1 MTSLLAKQVASF
13 RQQHGISALGPKRAA
28 APSVLFTPQEAR
40 KHDAEAFAAL
50 ALRGLYE
57 ASLLDPQL
65 AEFSKLFE
73 GPQKDRELLT
83 REGNAA
89 LDKQIHQFL
98 LLLSPH
104 LQARASQE
112 CLEGLLHRYHVH
124 RWNVDDI
131 MAAVLPHHDS
141 PLFTKLVQGLH
152 VENRPRWSWLSTL
165 KAKPATLV
173 RSTLAKYCSKDT
185 AVLSFVGEIVEE
197 SLQLQKGNRALM
209 TFFTAIWLDTLAM
222 ATSVSEL
229 AQVVIPTLLLL
240 LRQPRQQDAFHAGVT
255 ITAALC
261 AKTELEASVQAQLL
275 VRAARQAVGPDGQA
289 AFALMAAMLQLQAI
303 STLPSSVLKVMIKN
317 GPEEL
322 LQAMPPNVDAGN
334 LLAMVVEAALMEP
347 DQALELV
354 HGVLDATLDTY
365 APKLCQAV
373 LQAFVARATGKSAK
387 ERKKILKA
395 FEGSLRLAATRAM
408 ALREAFGQLEESE
421 AAKLLAPSIPSVED
435 LPKPKPKPKPKAMAT
450 APKEDSE
457 EEPVVKPKVKAK
469 MSVPVEVPDAAAV
482 QQLLKSSE
490 LRSKDQEKRK
500 AAAEL
505 ICEQVA
511 SLQPGPGAVEL
522 LGELAETCKEAGK
535 RALKDQDRGAVEPLL
550 LAVAALSEQLAKDF
564 QDGKAD
570 VGSMVPAV
578 CEAID
583 EASQGK
589 SLAPV
594 LRCCGA
600 LALVA
605 PAGEPP
611 APLSTAQKALRLHA
625 KRLRPNLMTLLKG
638 NIRRL
643 WRNPGGDE
651 ETWPFLAQVRLRGL
665 LQTVFELVEVNASS
679 CLALA
684 QSSGIRASADFTIL
698 LLLVH
703 KARQP
708 QVPPKKRRKTKRRT
722 PEAEEVEEELEALTA
737 PSSED
742 VAVEE
747 ALEVLTSVDPGSR
760 YHAFSML
767 LLTLSALSSKMI
779 GSELSWSVLLPE
791 LEDLGDDERF
801 RVLGQGFSVAS
812 RFLSEHGLPDDLD
825 QGEAETAAFME
836 IAAEGSE
843 DLSGVVAALCH
854 GARALSI
861 AEAAL
866 TRSPGGPQQAE
877 CRRRASA
884 LRGLLMRSLAV
895 NHPLTFFRALCL
907 SLGVKG
913 KAPKNEGL
921 LEDEDFSLH
930 LSSSI
935 MGSAAA
941 ALKDR
946 RELRKEGS
954 EGAEAEEDDEG
965 PGAQSAPL
973 CQLVIQHVSKR
984 FLSGDAV
991 PTAWRLLDDICRF
1004 SRSHVAGPLVKLL
1017 PKAGSFL
1024 AQKPDAGVACCQCV
1038 ETIVT
1043 CLGRGMLSK
1052 LNDIVPPLLDL
1063 AQDAD
1068 GGALENQVLLVLN
1081 ALANSVGSFLSP
1093 FLGRFLEVVSTP
1105 APLKRTKSLQDLA
1118 QQMVSGV
1125 PQRLLLQAVQ
1135 VATVDPFQGGDL
1147 DDGLLRTQRLAT
1159 FFIWILS
1166 KATPEFVAAQDS
1178 MPSLLRLLGVS
1189 SSAVKA
1195 FLANGGQPE
1204 EITERLRCN
1213 ASLSPTGSQ
1222 ELSWAKMGSA
1232 SLPQLHALAAAA
1244 FSQYAL
1250 RLELDELKRRFAKV
1264 LDWARGKQERLLRSS
1279 GSEEACRALALLA
1292 VMTSLAT
1299 EAPGLAEEQ
1308 LLPLAAKDVSS
1319 ALEACHRLARQLVKE
1334 KAPKKRKGEG
1344 RRQVK
1349 VLHTHTWWWY
1359 DVACSSAD
1367 FVARACKPPGG
1378 RYTESKSLEDA
1389 VEELRDATAAL
1400 LDLFEFLPEE
1410 TAGGLLRALQPALV
1424 SLAAAAA
1431 GDAVKRLMQAV
1442 LEKTRSEDAE
1452 VRLNAVKCAHRI
1464 WSDLGVQVVS
1474 CLSEVVMY
1482 AAELLDD
1489 EDARVESA
1497 VRAMVKTI
1505 EDCTGESLHE
1515 ALQT

>member
-1 MTSLLAKQVASF
+1 
-13 RQQHGISALGPKRAA
+13 
-28 APSVLFTPQEAR
+28 
-40 KHDAEAFAAL
+40 
-50 ALRGLYE
+50 
-57 ASLLDPQL
+57 
-65 AEFSKLFE
+65 
-73 GPQKDRELLT
+73 
-83 REGNAA
+83 AA

-570 VGSMVPAV
+570 VGSIVPAV

-791 LEDLGDDERF
+791 MEDLGDDERF

-1359 DVACSSAD
+1359 DA
-1367 FVARACKPPGG
+1367 
-1378 RYTESKSLEDA
+1378 
-1389 VEELRDATAAL
+1389 
-1400 LDLFEFLPEE
+1400 
-1410 TAGGLLRALQPALV
+1410 
-1424 SLAAAAA
+1424 
-1431 GDAVKRLMQAV
+1431 
-1442 LEKTRSEDAE
+1442 
-1452 VRLNAVKCAHRI
+1452 
-1464 WSDLGVQVVS
+1464 
-1474 CLSEVVMY
+1474 
-1482 AAELLDD
+1482 
-1489 EDARVESA
+1489 DARVESA